1 MNKITLHHIDGFIWS
16 YKDLKDAYEKLG
28 KSFIY
33 RKIGFQFNYYV
44 PEWKPSVYRVVAGYK
59 HIHADFILR
68 DDAGKEL
75 TSDDFLEF
83 SNYQYDYKK
92 RYIVRGT
99 GPVPGIKKRKHSKFY
114 RKPRT
119 IQERRKNSISEIFEY
134 EDLVINIKIRAR
146 RNAKNLPNS
155 WDDIYRANYKNN
167 SWKKYRK
174 QQWKDN

>member
-16 YKDLKDAYEKLG
+16 YKDLNDAYEKLG

-33 RKIGFQFNYYV
+33 RKVGFQFDYYV
-44 PEWKPSVYRVVAGYK
+44 PEWKPSVYRIVTGYK

-99 GPVPGIKKRKHSKFY
+99 GPVPNLRRRGYCKYF

-119 IQERRKNSISEIFEY
+119 IQERRYNSSPEIFEY
-134 EDLVINIKIRAR
+134 DDLIIKVKMRAR
-146 RNAKNLPNS
+146 RSSKNLPSS
-155 WDDIYRANYKNN
+155 WDDIYRSNYKNN